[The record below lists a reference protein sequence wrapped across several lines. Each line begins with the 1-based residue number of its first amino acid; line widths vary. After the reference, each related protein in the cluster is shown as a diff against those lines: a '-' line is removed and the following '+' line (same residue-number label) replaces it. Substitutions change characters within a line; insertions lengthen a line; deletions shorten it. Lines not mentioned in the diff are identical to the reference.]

1 MFYKDIQEIIDEY
14 AFNLNVTDE
23 YKKFNDE
30 YDLKQIYKES
40 VIEYMLKYSYKL
52 EENVQI
58 FDCYEECYEEF
69 LKNKVFIKD
78 YPKYIDLL
86 NFTYNSKYKQV
97 LEYEYKFIE
106 NLLNWEDEEDKSQF
120 LYDCARAMFHY
131 WFREEVN

>member
-58 FDCYEECYEEF
+58 LDCYEECYEEF
-69 LKNKVFIKD
+69 LKNKFFIKD

-120 LYDCARAMFHY
+120 LYDCAREMFHY
-131 WFREEVN
+131 WFPEEVN